1 MGMYVKGAEWEIVR
15 EITLGNVKFIGKLA
29 PLTAGGF
36 APKVE
41 FDTGVRQ
48 SSGVV
53 GTEVLV
59 TELDSKSELGKLVAD
74 VIVAATNRTNAAAQ
88 SAAVE
93 SAAAPVFPTTAAPVF
108 NVPTTTTAPGPKGV
122 AIGTEL
128 VAADGTTWRVIADG
142 LVELVPQ

>member
-36 APKVE
+36 APKIE

-53 GTEVLV
+53 GTEVLADQ
-59 TELDSKSELGKLVAD
+59 LDPNTPLGTLVAE
-74 VIVAATNRTNAAAQ
+74 VARLAEQKTTTAAPT
-88 SAAVE
+88 
-93 SAAAPVFPTTAAPVF
+93 AAAPVFDEAPVF
-108 NVPTTTTAPGPKGV
+108 DIPTTTTAPVPTGIEP
-122 AIGTEL
+122 GTVL
-128 VAADGTTWRVIADG
+128 TARDGTQWRVISDG
-142 LVELVPQ
+142 VGELVPQ